1 MGGPQVIVGRDRP
14 RDEPARI
21 DPLLGWGAVRTL
33 SVLFIL
39 AGLVDIA
46 IAFYP
51 PRFSDKG
58 WLFGVLGGVIGGLP
72 VLSLGLSG
80 ALVAAIS
87 LKSPRA
93 TTVLGFANALLAL
106 LILVGFVLY
115 LGSVPEVR
123 RSAVVDLLPTITRNT
138 VRTVAAGTLY
148 FVLHATA
155 FWVSRRPRMFL
166 FGQPNT

>member
-14 RDEPARI
+14 RDDAARI

-46 IAFYP
+46 IAFYQ

-58 WLFGVLGGVIGGLP
+58 WLFGIMGGVIGGLP

-87 LKSPRA
+87 LKAPRA
-93 TTVLGFANALLAL
+93 TPVLGFVNALLAL
-106 LILVGFVLY
+106 LILVGLVLY
-115 LGSVPEVR
+115 LGAVSEVR
-123 RSAVVDLLPTITRNT
+123 RNAAADLLPTITRNT
-138 VRTVAAGTLY
+138 VRTVVAGTL
-148 FVLHATA
+148 FFLLHSTA
-155 FWVSRRPRMFL
+155 FWVSRRSRMSS
-166 FGQPNT
+166 QPNT